1 METGN
6 RAAGNGNRDK
16 RPNRTGQYRAI
27 AVDKLRDGR
36 ECTIDLDSFEIK
48 GRIAEREIREPL
60 AWIAAQQDF
69 LHDEWRRCNP

>member
-1 METGN
+1 MYLN
-6 RAAGNGNRDK
+6 DHPPPHVHVR
-16 RPNRTGQYRAI
+16 
-27 AVDKLRDGR
+27 LRDGR
-36 ECTIDLDSFEIK
+36 ECTVELDSLAIT